1 MRNERR
7 AQQSEISE
15 MQKQI
20 EKLINQLDESRNEVN
35 IYKGKCNTQSRDIE
49 LAQTTLSK
57 KVQEQSS
64 QLQHSLDVRRR
75 ITDLETQIL
84 QANSEKNELQFEM
97 DRVKKSRVLLEE
109 EIQKMKEEAMK
120 QRGNLDSGNAAASRM
135 EIMLNAAKQETNLLK
150 NDNESLETILQKNKN
165 ELLEADKKALYYFN
179 ELQVQ
184 TQNNKLLQN
193 EQKILSDELTANMD
207 NLRKIESERL
217 ALEREL
223 LELRPLRNQVQ
234 NLNTA
239 TQRNLEQ
246 TMSILR

>member
-1 MRNERR
+1 VRNERR

>member
-1 MRNERR
+1 
-7 AQQSEISE
+7 